1 MSNNPE
7 KSNFGTTSHIA
18 ELEINWKS
26 YGRFVRNSDHT
37 LEIELENEV
46 LEITEPGIYKLIS
59 KAAAEIYVGEAK
71 NLSKRLSNYKN
82 AGYVPNARLEFTNR
96 RVQGWML
103 DLIADEKGPI
113 EIFVC
118 NEAPYLC
125 QDGKKLQLDLGG
137 ETNGKYNRELIEH
150 MEIAN
155 NANKFRIQ
163 NDPCNWERNKEK
175 CTSGLNNSLKLANC

>member
-1 MSNNPE
+1 MSDDIE
-7 KSNFGTTSHIA
+7 EGNFGTTSHIA
-18 ELEINWKS
+18 ELEINWKY
-26 YGRFVRNSDHT
+26 YGRFVRNIDHT

-113 EIFVC
+113 EIFVLT
-118 NEAPYLC
+118 ESTHLSK
-125 QDGKKLQLDLGG
+125 DGKKLNLDLKSKI
-137 ETNGKYNRELIEH
+137 NGKYNRELIEH
-150 MEIAN
+150 TEIAISASN
-155 NANKFRIQ
+155 FRIQ
-163 NDPCNWERNKEK
+163 NDPCNWEKNKDK
-175 CTSGLNNSLKLANC
+175 C

>member
-1 MSNNPE
+1 MSDDIE
-7 KSNFGTTSHIA
+7 EGNFGTTSHIA

-103 DLIADEKGPI
+103 DLIADEKGPV

-137 ETNGKYNRELIEH
+137 KTNGKYNRELIEH
-150 MEIAN
+150 MEIAISSN
-155 NANKFRIQ
+155 DFCIQ
-163 NDPCNWERNKEK
+163 NDPCNWKKNKEK
-175 CTSGLNNSLKLANC
+175 CTSRLNNSLKLANC